1 MAVSPPCGAAR
12 AIGSS
17 QVRLLVVED
26 NRNLTANLFDYFEAR
41 GHVLDAAPDGVTGL
55 HLASTQA
62 YDAVV
67 LDWMLPRMDGPE
79 LLRRLRNEHGSD
91 VPVIMLTARDELPD
105 KIQGF
110 RAGADDYLT
119 KPFDLPELEVRLEAL
134 VSRRQGRGRRHV
146 LEVADL
152 RLDLDTLEATRGGRA
167 LHLYPA
173 CRKLL
178 EVLMQASPAAVTRQ
192 RLEQALWGDD
202 PPDGDMLR
210 SHIYELRRSVD
221 GPFPSK
227 LIQTLPRTGY
237 RIAAPADGQ
246 MHAA

>member
-1 MAVSPPCGAAR
+1 M
-12 AIGSS
+12 
-17 QVRLLVVED
+17 RLLVVED

-55 HLASTQA
+55 HLASTHA

-67 LDWMLPRMDGPE
+67 LDWMLPRLDGPE
-79 LLRRLRNEHGSD
+79 VLRRLRNEHGSD

-134 VSRRQGRGRRHV
+134 VSRSQGRGRRHV

-152 RLDLDTLEATRGGRA
+152 RLDLDTLEATRAGRA

-221 GPFPSK
+221 GPFPRK

-237 RIAAPADGQ
+237 RIAEPSGEP
-246 MHAA
+246 MHGA